1 MRFGLMLMIVATTA
15 IGQDRRF
22 VWALGIFLGC
32 SPRPVLVAEEE
43 AWQQATTLTEHT
55 PDAFVLVGS
64 GQSMQPLYRPGTILV
79 LRHLPF
85 SELQRGQT
93 VVYRNQDKKVV
104 AHVLVSKTRDGWRAR
119 GLNNASHDMEPVRA
133 DNLVGI
139 VVAAF
144 NPVQGGRTVRLAT
157 VR

>member
-1 MRFGLMLMIVATTA
+1 MLMIVATTA
-15 IGQDRRF
+15 TGHERRID
-22 VWALGIFLGC
+22 WAHGIFVGC

-43 AWQQATTLTEHT
+43 AWQRATTLTEHT

-64 GQSMQPLYRPGTILV
+64 GQSMQPLYGPGTILV

-85 SELQRGQT
+85 NELRRGQT
-93 VVYRNQDKKVV
+93 VLYRNQDRKVV
-104 AHVLVSKTRDGWRAR
+104 AHVLVSKARDGWRAQ
-119 GLNNASHDMEPVRA
+119 GLNNASHDMEPVRT

-144 NPVQGGRTVRLAT
+144 NPVADGRTVRLAA

>member
-1 MRFGLMLMIVATTA
+1 MLVIAALTA
-15 IGQDRRF
+15 PARKTDDD
-22 VWALGIFLGC
+22 WSHGIFIGC
-32 SPRPVLVAEEE
+32 SPRPVPAAEED
-43 AWQQATTLTEHT
+43 AWQQASALAEST

-64 GQSMQPLYRPGTILV
+64 GRSMQPLYNPGTILV

-85 SELQRGQT
+85 GELQRGQT
-93 VVYRNQDKKVV
+93 VLYRNQDKKVI
-104 AHVLVSKTRDGWRAR
+104 AHVLVTKARDGWRAQ

-144 NPVQGGRTVRLAT
+144 NPLAGGQAGRLSAL
-157 VR
+157 R